1 MATML
6 RYGLVVV
13 TVLASVGPVRSATWA
28 DALFEEFSKDFG
40 SVPRGPMLTH
50 PFRVVNNTRG
60 PVTISSVR
68 VSCGCVTAVA
78 LKGHLEPGE
87 STTVVTRMDTTR
99 FTGLRSVTIYVQF
112 SHPAFEEVRLWVQ
125 ANGRNDFS
133 VTPDTLAFGQLKRGG
148 TPSASV
154 LLSFYGISDTQIT
167 EVKCES
173 NYIQT
178 RAQEVRRTDSEVTY
192 QVTATLRAD
201 APAGKWYSDVWLKT
215 NNATMPP
222 IRVPLTVEIESALSV
237 NPETVTLGAVKT
249 RSESERRVIV
259 RGVKPFKVAQVLG
272 TNDRL
277 LVHVDNQQAKPVHVL
292 TIKLKAGDPGE
303 LNHTLSILT
312 DLTDDNKIDFHV
324 NAQVVP

>member
-1 MATML
+1 ML
-6 RYGLVVV
+6 RYGLVVAA
-13 TVLASVGPVRSATWA
+13 VLGAAGPALSATWA

-40 SVPRGPMLTH
+40 SVPRGPTLSH
-50 PFRVVNNTRG
+50 PFRVLNNTRG
-60 PVTISSVR
+60 PVTISDVR
-68 VSCGCVTAVA
+68 VSCGCVSAVA
-78 LKGHLEPGE
+78 IKGHLEPGE
-87 STTVVTRMDTTR
+87 STFIVARMDTTR

-112 SHPAFEEVRLWVQ
+112 SQPAFEEVRLWVQ

-154 LLSFYGISDTQIT
+154 LLSFYGNTDAQIT

-173 NYIQT
+173 NYIQAK
-178 RAQEVRRTDSEVTY
+178 AQEVRRSDSEVTY
-192 QVTATLRAD
+192 QVSAMLRPD
-201 APAGKWYSDVWLKT
+201 APVGKWYSDVWLKT
-215 NNATMPP
+215 NNPGVPP

-237 NPETVTLGAVKT
+237 NPETVTLGSIKT

-259 RGVKPFKVAQVLG
+259 RGVKPFKIAQVSG

-277 LVHVDNQQAKPVHVL
+277 LVHVDSQQAKPVHVL
-292 TIKLKAGDPGE
+292 TIKLRAGDPGE
-303 LNHTLSILT
+303 VNHTLSILT

-324 NAQVVP
+324 SAQVVP